1 MVNLLSWVNVL
12 LAALG
17 SLAAFGALN
26 KMQVGRTKPC
36 MALAMLL
43 IAVGLFGETLG
54 AIKDTWEVY
63 LDTALFGGV
72 AALLLATQKVP
83 TWLGER
89 FANPLASIVA
99 GLAAAAVL
107 VGMLSAGPGT

>member
-1 MVNLLSWVNVL
+1 MVDLLTWVNVL

-26 KMQVGRTKPC
+26 KMHVARTKPC

-54 AIKDTWEVY
+54 AVKGTWEIY
-63 LDTALFGGV
+63 LDTALFGGI
-72 AALLLATQKVP
+72 AALILATQKVP
-83 TWLGER
+83 TWVGER

-99 GLAAAAVL
+99 AIAAAAVL
-107 VGMLSAGPGT
+107 VGILSAGPGT

>member
-1 MVNLLSWVNVL
+1 MVDLLNWVNVL

-26 KMQVGRTKPC
+26 KMQITRTKPC

-54 AIKDTWEVY
+54 AIKDTWEIY
-63 LDTALFGGV
+63 LDTALFGGIS
-72 AALLLATQKVP
+72 ALILATQKVP
-83 TWLGER
+83 TWVGER

-99 GLAAAAVL
+99 GIAAAAVL
-107 VGMLSAGPGT
+107 VGVLGA